1 MRKPGTAN
9 GAEERPASSFLTPE
23 QREALDA
30 ALLKKREEQTSECG
44 ALVHCCLSVCLDTSC
59 VQMAMRSPRRWGRQ
73 NGC

>member
-44 ALVHCCLSVCLDTSC
+44 RPVV
-59 VQMAMRSPRRWGRQ
+59 RRLCACG
-73 NGC
+73 